1 MVYITMVL
9 KIKSKINSSFFFR
22 SNFFAVLTA
31 RKFLS
36 KLLVN

>member
-1 MVYITMVL
+1 MIL
-9 KIKSKINSSFFFR
+9 KIKSKINSSFFFRSIR